1 MKTST
6 SAIALSTILGVL
18 GSCSGSLFSDPNM
31 FPHQLGPSGPGG
43 PQQGSSPQQATNA
56 VPSMKITIRPD
67 AELADQNPFAILLG
81 TSASDPWTAG
91 SLPNQLEAHL
101 ALQTLRIDYEQKLRE
116 VDGRLTLKIAGSNG
130 AAPLT
135 RVFRATPSLIL
146 KTQDN
151 DDTMSGTLAA
161 EDDSKVVIS
170 IEARRNHSATL
181 ADAQKNPWSGRI
193 GLVQDGDK
201 KLGLADLSGL
211 SE

>member
-6 SAIALSTILGVL
+6 SAVALSAILGIL

-31 FPHQLGPSGPGG
+31 FPHQEGPNAAQQ
-43 PQQGSSPQQATNA
+43 PQSQQQSANA
-56 VPSMKITIRPD
+56 APALKITIRPD
-67 AELADQNPFAILLG
+67 ADLADQNPFAILLG

-101 ALQTLRIDYEQKLRE
+101 ALQTLRIDYNEKLRE
-116 VDGRLTLKIAGSNG
+116 VDARLSLKIDRGNG
-130 AAPLT
+130 AAALT

-146 KTQDN
+146 KTQGN
-151 DDTMSGTLAA
+151 DDTMTGTLAA
-161 EDDSKVVIS
+161 EDDSKTVIS
-170 IEARRNHSATL
+170 IEARRIHSATL
-181 ADAQKNPWSGRI
+181 AEAQKNPWSGRI

-201 KLGLADLSGL
+201 KPGLADLSGL